1 MSRQIV
7 EEKHGGKIE
16 LRSEVGKGTCVSIL
30 IPM

>member
-1 MSRQIV
+1 M
-7 EEKHGGKIE
+7 E